1 MLTPD
6 TGPRVP
12 FENYPVYIGGG
23 RGGGFY
29 DADLAPLLIFLQQG
43 TLTHSK
49 LTQYRPL
56 VRIFSF
62 SFKSKINLLAKVV
75 KNLPATSE
83 RKIAGEYLKDF
94 KTSATCSE
102 NGNSPKFTQSCHCS
116 RHNEAVST
124 N

>member
-1 MLTPD
+1 MLTSD

-29 DADLAPLLIFLQQG
+29 DADLALLLIFLQQG

-62 SFKSKINLLAKVV
+62 SFKSKINLLPKSVIIFQQQV
-75 KNLPATSE
+75 NGK
-83 RKIAGEYLKDF
+83 YLL
-94 KTSATCSE
+94 
-102 NGNSPKFTQSCHCS
+102 SC
-116 RHNEAVST
+116 EAFEGI
-124 N
+124 

>member
-1 MLTPD
+1 MLTSD

-12 FENYPVYIGGG
+12 FENYPVYMGGG
-23 RGGGFY
+23 RGGVY

-62 SFKSKINLLAKVV
+62 SFKSKINPLPKSV
-75 KNLPATSE
+75 KNVPATIES
-83 RKIAGEYLKDF
+83 KIFVEL
-94 KTSATCSE
+94 
-102 NGNSPKFTQSCHCS
+102 
-116 RHNEAVST
+116 
-124 N
+124 

>member
-1 MLTPD
+1 MLTSD

-23 RGGGFY
+23 RGGVY

-49 LTQYRPL
+49 LTQYWPL

-62 SFKSKINLLAKVV
+62 SFKSKINLLPKVV
-75 KNLPATSE
+75 KNLPS
-83 RKIAGEYLKDF
+83 KIFVEL
-94 KTSATCSE
+94 
-102 NGNSPKFTQSCHCS
+102 
-116 RHNEAVST
+116 
-124 N
+124 